1 MIKNKNGIT
10 LIALVITIIVL
21 LILASVSIA
30 MLTGENGIL
39 TQAQRAKEETDK
51 ASNIEEIK
59 LAIEQAKMEDTLDT
73 IDFNNAIKEELEKQY
88 PETSVISNNI
98 IKVIYYK
105 DNTYIIN
112 TGTGEVKTDIIPIY
126 TAEQLV
132 KIAEVCESG
141 AEQIVNINGVDYT
154 FSSSSVYSLQN
165 DIDLSSFCSEGDNKS
180 WNSIG
185 RLATN
190 SFSGIFLG
198 NSHEI
203 TNIYINNMENGTAG
217 EGIGFFGAIK
227 DYAVID
233 GLTVSGK
240 IINNGANTDVGGI
253 VGSTLFYSNASIS
266 NCYNRANIINNKSGY
281 SAGGILGGRSI

>member
-203 TNIYINNMENGTAG
+203 TNI
-217 EGIGFFGAIK
+217 
-227 DYAVID
+227 
-233 GLTVSGK
+233 
-240 IINNGANTDVGGI
+240 
-253 VGSTLFYSNASIS
+253 
-266 NCYNRANIINNKSGY
+266 
-281 SAGGILGGRSI
+281 